1 MDNVNDLD
9 LEQLNMKELERMA
22 AIVNIKKIH
31 SENIE
36 LQAKT
41 NQSLATIE
49 QIKATVNK
57 MQAETEKARKE
68 TSWFP
73 WVQILTLLATLVTG
87 LLTGGVA
94 MYFLTKLMPV

>member
-1 MDNVNDLD
+1 MIDISQIN
-9 LEQLNMKELERMA
+9 LEQLTIDELNRMKMILDM
-22 AIVNIKKIH
+22 KKVQQD
-31 SENIE
+31 IE
-36 LQAKT
+36 LTRQTVEETRA
-41 NQSLATIE
+41 A
-49 QIKATVNK
+49 VNK